1 MTESG
6 KEIEKYIFTYDSIWN
21 SISPSTSNKLR
32 DRLTVTTFKKNEI
45 LYREGIFPRGL
56 YILKSGIAKL
66 QFVNS
71 DGQEQ
76 IIHMIKE
83 YEMFGYRSLISKAPS
98 FAYITAV
105 TDCEVELVDK
115 DIFLQTLQ
123 SSKDLN
129 AYIMNLFSKELS
141 VFYYKM
147 TYFTLRPVNERI
159 ALTLLILAYKF
170 QSTSKSE
177 KSIVFSKSDIASF
190 AGTIIETL
198 SRQLRILI
206 ENNIITTDGRK
217 IIITDL
223 KKLIQ
228 LANLES

>member
-1 MTESG
+1 MTESE
-6 KEIEKYIFTYDSIWN
+6 KEIEKYIFTYASIWN
-21 SISPSTSNKLR
+21 SISSSTLNKLR
-32 DRLTVTTFKKNEI
+32 ERLTLSSFKKGDI

-56 YILKSGIAKL
+56 YIIKSGIAKL

-76 IIHMIKE
+76 ILHMIKE
-83 YEMFGYRSLISKAPS
+83 NEMFGYRSLISKAPS
-98 FAYITAV
+98 FVYITAV
-105 TDCEVELVDK
+105 TDCEIELIDK
-115 DIFLQTLQ
+115 DVFLLTLQ
-123 SSKDLN
+123 NSKDLN
-129 AYIMNLFSKELS
+129 SYIMNLFSKELS

-170 QSTSKSE
+170 QAPNSTE
-177 KSIVFSKSDIASF
+177 KSISFSKSDIASF

-206 ENNIITTDGRK
+206 ENEIIQTDGRK
-217 IIITDL
+217 IIITDV
-223 KKLIQ
+223 KKLIHI
-228 LANLES
+228 ANLDS